1 MMGLQAKSI
10 ESQIALNNAQAS
22 KINAETEKTEAVH
35 GLHRIHRGGYPAARD
50 PRGGDIMTAHE
61 RVEQSR
67 RDQFYEG
74 VRSVLFE
81 LIPLC
86 LKVAVLLAL
95 ASVLCGMCQP

>member
-1 MMGLQAKSI
+1 
-10 ESQIALNNAQAS
+10 
-22 KINAETEKTEAVH
+22 
-35 GLHRIHRGGYPAARD
+35 
-50 PRGGDIMTAHE
+50 MTAHE

-67 RDQFYEG
+67 RDQFYEC

-95 ASVLCGMCQP
+95 AFVFCGMCQS

>member
-1 MMGLQAKSI
+1 
-10 ESQIALNNAQAS
+10 
-22 KINAETEKTEAVH
+22 
-35 GLHRIHRGGYPAARD
+35 
-50 PRGGDIMTAHE
+50 MTAHE

-81 LIPLC
+81 LIPLW

-95 ASVLCGMCQP
+95 ASVLCGWELLIAAIKKLL

>member
-1 MMGLQAKSI
+1 
-10 ESQIALNNAQAS
+10 
-22 KINAETEKTEAVH
+22 
-35 GLHRIHRGGYPAARD
+35 
-50 PRGGDIMTAHE
+50 MTGPE

-95 ASVLCGMCQP
+95 AFVFCGMCQP

>member
-1 MMGLQAKSI
+1 
-10 ESQIALNNAQAS
+10 
-22 KINAETEKTEAVH
+22 
-35 GLHRIHRGGYPAARD
+35 
-50 PRGGDIMTAHE
+50 MTGHE

-74 VRSVLFE
+74 VHSVLFE

-86 LKVAVLLAL
+86 AKVAVLLTL